1 MSAEKIY
8 SQKWTPQKNR
18 LHVHLQGSQLAGVNY
33 MSYWVSKNS
42 NWNSLLSS
50 MLKLEK
56 KKEKKMKRSI
66 QYNSSILL
74 PSKQVTLVL
83 LKNIPSAKRYIV
95 NSVRTQASVNKW
107 KIQFSLLK
115 VFVSASERAST
126 GMFEYIVWQGGKKAN
141 RKKSDCK
148 YASVLQQRVSVL
160 EPT

>member
-1 MSAEKIY
+1 
-8 SQKWTPQKNR
+8 
-18 LHVHLQGSQLAGVNY
+18 
-33 MSYWVSKNS
+33 
-42 NWNSLLSS
+42 
-50 MLKLEK
+50 
-56 KKEKKMKRSI
+56 MKRSI
-66 QYNSSILL
+66 QYNSFILL

-83 LKNIPSAKRYIV
+83 LVAKRYIV

-126 GMFEYIVWQGGKKAN
+126 GMCEYIVWQGGKKAN

-148 YASVLQQRVSVL
+148 YASVLQQRVSVV

>member
-1 MSAEKIY
+1 
-8 SQKWTPQKNR
+8 
-18 LHVHLQGSQLAGVNY
+18 
-33 MSYWVSKNS
+33 
-42 NWNSLLSS
+42 
-50 MLKLEK
+50 
-56 KKEKKMKRSI
+56 MKRSI

-126 GMFEYIVWQGGKKAN
+126 GMCEYIAWQGGKKAN
-141 RKKSDCK
+141 LKKSDCK